1 MGDCVKCSG
10 PSLSPMPN
18 ARAGLSTLDRH
29 DRQRALRCEGPKKMN
44 VGIEIIAAFE
54 DLEFLPEWNK
64 QLKVRGTLDQPHI
77 SGTGTKRGRA
87 LAPATIRAARGLF
100 F

>member
-1 MGDCVKCSG
+1 
-10 PSLSPMPN
+10 
-18 ARAGLSTLDRH
+18 
-29 DRQRALRCEGPKKMN
+29 MN

-54 DLEFLPEWNK
+54 DLEFLPECIK
-64 QLKVRGTLDQPHI
+64 QLKVRGNLDQPHI

-100 F
+100 FHLLRASQADSLSKPHVSSFKCD